1 MVGGS
6 PPVIPPDPDLF
17 VQGCHGPP
25 ADDCRAFGLERHRRD
40 PPSSARTESAD
51 DGIIIAPMLGKLME
65 TVRPTAADAPH
76 RFDPTLLR
84 EYEVRGVVGQR
95 LSLGAARAGGGGSG
109 TGPGRRRA
117 RMGAGA

>member
-51 DGIIIAPMLGKLME
+51 DGIIIAPMIGKLME
-65 TVRPTAADAPH
+65 TVRPPAADAPH

-84 EYEVRGVVGQR
+84 EYDIRGVVDWKSTR
-95 LSLGAARAGGGGSG
+95 LNSSH
-109 TGPGRRRA
+109 
-117 RMGAGA
+117 